1 MSFTALGCK
10 VDPLLRTVSDAG
22 GRTTRLE
29 PKACDL
35 LVLLAGRPGEVIS
48 VEQLIASVWGG
59 KFVTSDVVTV
69 AVHALRQAF
78 GDNAREPRFIETVRG
93 RGYRLTCGGQPA

>member
-10 VDPLLRTVSDAG
+10 VDPLLRSVTDAS

-48 VEQLIASVWGG
+48 VEQLIESVWGG
-59 KFVTSDVVTV
+59 RFVTFDRGLPLKAVRDV
-69 AVHALRQAF
+69 
-78 GDNAREPRFIETVRG
+78 EPRHLVV
-93 RGYRLTCGGQPA
+93 L

>member
-10 VDPLLRTVSDAG
+10 VDPLLRSVTDAS

-48 VEQLIASVWGG
+48 ASSSSSRSGAAGSSPPTW
-59 KFVTSDVVTV
+59 
-69 AVHALRQAF
+69 
-78 GDNAREPRFIETVRG
+78 
-93 RGYRLTCGGQPA
+93 